1 MYTWTEDKQG
11 VSVVKDKEE
20 RKKKHYE
27 AHVPL
32 VMDDFHGYV
41 SDLPMMIW
49 LAEAHLI
56 CLKKKKKPLI
66 LCIAI
71 LGRCEDHY
79 LAVYVE

>member
-1 MYTWTEDKQG
+1 MLTWTEDKQG

-20 RKKKHYE
+20 RKKKRYE

-32 VMDDFHGYV
+32 VMDDFHGCV
-41 SDLPMMIW
+41 SDLPMMSW

-56 CLKKKKKPLI
+56 FKKKKKPSI

-71 LGRCEDHY
+71 LGRCEDY
-79 LAVYVE
+79 YWAVYVE